1 MPLSSVFK
9 VFIGPLLLLT
19 MLFGGTASADNV
31 DRLMKQLEASDD
43 YKVRIS
49 AALSLSKLRDQR
61 AVWPFVKALKDSDKT
76 VRGVAAASLGKIVN
90 STTSAK
96 MQARVLQELKKAA
109 KSDSNS
115 FVRKQAQKAF
125 DALSK
130 LATPTEVSAG
140 GIYVNIGQMS
150 AKTEDATKIRNH
162 MRNTVL
168 KTFKK
173 KGSSMMIS
181 WPGGKD
187 PSKRQI
193 SQKKVKAFHVDGTIN
208 ELTATVSGSSTT
220 VSCKVSMLIASYPE
234 KSMFGF
240 LKGGAQVRASSSPKE
255 VQYAKE
261 DCVAAVMEDLVARK
275 IIPTIKSRP

>member
-1 MPLSSVFK
+1 MPLSSTFK
-9 VFIGPLLLLT
+9 LFLGPLLFLTLL
-19 MLFGGTASADNV
+19 LGGTASADNV
-31 DRLMKQLEASDD
+31 ESLIERLSTNSD

-61 AVWPFVKALKDSDKT
+61 AVWPFVKALKDADKT
-76 VRGVAAASLGKIVN
+76 VRGVAAAALGKTVN

-96 MQARVLQELKKAA
+96 MRARVLQELKKTAT
-109 KSDSNS
+109 SDSNS

-125 DALSK
+125 DVLGNIGG
-130 LATPTEVSAG
+130 PTTVSAG
-140 GIYVNIGQMS
+140 GIYVNIGLMS
-150 AKTEDATKIRNH
+150 AKTEDATKIRKH
-162 MRNTVL
+162 MRKTVL

-173 KGSSMMIS
+173 KASSMIID

-187 PSKRQI
+187 PSKKQI
-193 SQKKVKAFHVDGTIN
+193 SQNKVKAFHVDGTIN
-208 ELTATVSGSSTT
+208 ELTAAPLGSSTT

-240 LKGGAQVRASSSPKE
+240 LKGGAQVRSSSSAKE

>member
-1 MPLSSVFK
+1 MPLSSAFK

-19 MLFGGTASADNV
+19 LLLGGTASADNV
-31 DRLMKQLEASDD
+31 DRLIGQLSSSDD

-96 MQARVLQELKKAA
+96 MQARVLSELKKAA
-109 KSDSNS
+109 SSDSNS

-125 DALSK
+125 DTLGN
-130 LATPTEVSAG
+130 LGPTTEVSAG

-150 AKTEDATKIRNH
+150 AKTEDATKIRTH
-162 MRNTVL
+162 MRKTVL

-173 KGSSMMIS
+173 EASAMMID

-208 ELTATVSGSSTT
+208 ELKATVSGSSTT

>member
-1 MPLSSVFK
+1 MSSAFK
-9 VFIGPLLLLT
+9 VILAPLVLVMVLLT
-19 MLFGGTASADNV
+19 GTAHADNV
-31 DRLMKQLEASDD
+31 ERLVKQLETSKD

-90 STTSAK
+90 SSTSAK
-96 MQARVLQELKKAA
+96 MQARVLKELKTAA
-109 KSDSNS
+109 SKDSNS

-125 DALSK
+125 DVLSK
-130 LATPTEVSAG
+130 LGPPSEVSAG
-140 GIYVNIGQMS
+140 GIYVNIGKMS
-150 AKTEDATKIRNH
+150 AKTEDATKIRDH
-162 MRNTVL
+162 MRKTVV

-173 KGSSMMIS
+173 KASAMMVA

-187 PSKRQI
+187 PNKKQI
-193 SQKKVKAFHVDGTIN
+193 AAKKVKAFHVDGTIN
-208 ELTATVSGSSTT
+208 ELKATASGSSTT

-275 IIPTIKSRP
+275 IIPTIKARP

>member
-1 MPLSSVFK
+1 M
-9 VFIGPLLLLT
+9 
-19 MLFGGTASADNV
+19 GGSAKADNV
-31 DRLMKQLEASDD
+31 DRLISQLSTSKN

-61 AVWPFVKALKDSDKT
+61 AVWTFVKALKDSDKT
-76 VRGVAAASLGKIVN
+76 VRGVAAASLGKIVDS
-90 STTSAK
+90 STSVK
-96 MQARVLQELKKAA
+96 MRARVLTDLKSAA
-109 KSDSNS
+109 SSDSNS
-115 FVRKQAQKAF
+115 FVRKQAQKAY
-125 DALSK
+125 DALKK
-130 LATPTEVSAG
+130 LGAPATVSAG
-140 GIYVNIGQMS
+140 GIYVNIGKMS
-150 AKTEDATKIRNH
+150 ADTEDAVKIRDY
-162 MRNTVL
+162 MRKTVL

-173 KGSSMMIS
+173 KASSMMIT

-187 PSKRQI
+187 PSKRQL
-193 SQKKVKAFHVDGTIN
+193 SSKKIKAFHVDGTIN
-208 ELTATVSGSSTT
+208 ELVATPSGSSTT

-240 LKGGAQVRASSSPKE
+240 LKGGAQVRSSSSAKE